1 VKVLQE
7 LLHLEQVLMV
17 LMVVLLVQVA
27 VVYMVVAVV
36 DLIIPTRKMVE
47 MELLEL
53 SGVLEGH
60 SHQLILVMYKT

>member
-1 VKVLQE
+1 VVL
-7 LLHLEQVLMV
+7 L
-17 LMVVLLVQVA
+17 VVLLVQVA

-36 DLIIPTRKMVE
+36 DLIIPTREMVE

-60 SHQLILVMYKT
+60 SHPLTLEMYKT